1 MSFSLNE
8 YAQSKKRKERESD
21 PSKKF
26 SLREYAEA
34 KKNASD
40 GAQNSVVLQALRAE
54 REATVPIKFADGKV
68 RNVPQSSLSKIR
80 KETVLPSPQ
89 RVMRDFAFAK
99 DFTENY
105 GARAAA
111 ASMPEVSERD
121 RRDAAVRNNYAERL
135 QAEQDARYA
144 GYNVAEAEARLNN
157 PGYWMQKIRE
167 NRSAGNGFEGDT
179 VILAE
184 RDALEKEV
192 AEARAAQERNRV
204 RSFARI
210 PQNNDFEELSEGGFY
225 GNYDPRMANP
235 AKYGEMTDEEV
246 KVWRYLQNSKGK
258 NGQLPSAE
266 EYLQSL
272 EDELTQRRG
281 VKMGVKARTID
292 NPIGRGAAALGL
304 AALSGIKSPIEGT
317 GSALTGEGT
326 EQGVLDYAA
335 GYVRN
340 DIDGALGVAYDLTQS
355 TANMV
360 PSILLSSL
368 TGVPALGTASM
379 GVSAAGNAYSD
390 ALRDGYSKGQAAL
403 YGGIVGASEAA
414 LQNILG
420 GIGAL
425 GGKMSATS
433 VLKKLVEKIPRAGL
447 RAAVKL
453 AGSGFSEATEEGL
466 QTYIEAG
473 LRKVIFDENFNLR
486 DVSEDALYSAML
498 GALSAG
504 LLEGPGVVVSEMENG
519 AASRMQN
526 AKGKVQNEGDTSAKP
541 QDDAGIDERSAEAV
555 QNDTEAAQND
565 GGNVIQYTAEEADG
579 IRKDSQTFRNVIE
592 GIDITLSEFFSK
604 WKFGRKNGEKLEK
617 LYLGKASERVK
628 KKISDLLGYE
638 ISNRDFII
646 TNDAVKHV
654 FDEHGNIQTEEVRGQ
669 IAVNEETI
677 SEIREAL
684 NNPDSITKEFRKK
697 EPRIVFEKKTSAGDV
712 IVVEADNKG
721 RATLSLKTFYIKK
734 GQESTQRGSFPDNT
748 RANLLT
754 SETTV
759 PNSSD
764 STNIPQTPKKS
775 NRQNMVEGDP
785 SAEPQ
790 DDTRGTAR
798 YDAEAQRG
806 KVVRDDNYK
815 RAKLTSREG
824 RVLDALARIT
834 GTRIRFTETINK
846 GKANAEYANG
856 EITIALD
863 SEDPVRV
870 AVVHE
875 VIHRLKEISSDNY
888 RKLSDFVFNNLSEE
902 ENLLLWKD
910 FGMDHKELS
919 PDKISEE
926 IVAQAFGVVMGDK
939 NRIDA
944 LIRDDRG
951 TWEKICDI
959 INDLIISIRRAIS
972 GERAAQISEND
983 RAAFSGLLAK
993 AEEMEKVLREA
1004 LDASQLKVE
1013 NGKLKV
1019 EAQNDAGADAKAE
1032 KNTAGA
1038 EKSSVKT
1045 GTDGNAVYNIG
1056 QMQERSFPGV
1066 DGSSAVNSGAQVETS
1081 ITNGDQDSGSSV
1093 NNDGALS
1100 GKTSFDNSISET
1112 EGNVNTKSS
1121 RKRNEEERGRIY
1133 ELERENKKQKK
1144 LIEQMRE
1151 RMRGLDKK
1159 VIRGAVDRKEAR
1171 RATREIIRRYGG
1183 EINPRE
1189 LAPELQELWDGI
1201 GTGKNLNWEDIH
1213 AKAKDIAQRIAES
1226 SIERDDTKYRDF
1238 ADLRKFCREN
1248 TFTISESDRSN
1259 IPDFNDFRKRNM
1271 GRIRIAYGKTDIDTQ
1286 YRILSDMFPELFDEE
1301 AISHPADQLL
1311 HIAEV
1316 LGDVYDIKERS
1327 RFDSNMDYAV
1337 GTIANDI
1344 LETFYEL
1351 PETKK
1356 TLKDLKIEK
1365 LTRTVAEKTNSERNA
1380 VKELEKYKK
1389 TAEREAEELQK
1400 AYNKARLESAREK
1413 EKLREN
1419 KEKFY
1424 DEKRKQETRGKI
1436 IRGIDRLSRLAMRPS
1451 DKSHIPEGLRG
1462 AVKGFLGCI
1471 NLSSEWAIDANTGH
1485 VVKRLPADM
1494 ERRELLPIKRE
1505 VRYEELRAM
1514 FLDAEEE
1521 FAIPSEFLRSD
1532 VDTPYLLEVS
1542 ELSNKSVYEMDID
1555 ELNKVW
1561 RTVQIVEAAIRNG
1574 NRAFAFKSYEGIEE
1588 LAEAVKRDNEFT
1600 AERINL
1606 GKLEGVVRLVKTGMM
1621 KPITFFHMMGK
1632 TGDEIF
1638 FRLAEAE
1645 KAKDRRIR
1653 EMKKK
1658 TAEIRRGLDI
1668 YALEKEGHDVTL
1680 GGQRVRLSTAQIMEL
1695 YALSRRKQGLSHIL
1709 NGGIKPQAFLER
1721 GKSLKEA
1728 ETVKDRVGAVMG
1740 KTYTKAIEDITV
1752 EEIGKAVALLSDEQK
1767 KAAEGLQRYLSTD
1780 VSEMMNNA
1788 CLQVFGYKKFLE
1800 KVYWPIR
1807 TDPTERGAEEGK
1819 ARKKNTTP
1827 AISSLGMTKATTPQ
1841 GAGTPILLG
1850 SVFDTF
1856 SRHCEEAASY
1866 AEKLAV
1872 TEDIRRLRRHR
1883 YASAGKTEA
1892 KTFAQVVEG
1901 IFGRAGNEYWDRLD
1915 ENIASG
1921 TDRTGNADNPFS
1933 GATTA
1938 NKAAAVSL
1946 NMRVWMQ
1953 QVFSVLRAMGRI
1965 NPLYIPGGVYRPIH
1979 GWKKALKYSEV
1990 ARKKGSG
1997 FSDVNT
2003 GPAMKSILFEQKTFS
2018 EKIRDWGMAPAGWM
2032 DSVGWGILWNAC
2044 ELEVKADME
2053 KEAKGKRTDS
2063 GLAGVK
2069 AGSELF
2075 YEIVCERFEREI
2087 YRSQVFDGILQR
2099 SHIMRS
2105 GNELVN
2111 MATSFMSETTTA
2123 VNDVYIAA
2131 IDVARAET
2139 SKEKRSAGRAFARV
2153 LTAELVQIVAVAAL
2167 GQGFWDAIR
2176 DDDKEKS
2183 YWEKWFEHTKDN
2195 IADQLNPLGYF
2206 PFLKDAVSVFSG
2218 YEASRMDMANFAETA
2233 TVITNFAKVIN
2244 GESKYTLAE
2253 VSAQA
2258 FAAAGSFL
2266 GIGTRNLKRDVQAV
2280 LRSIAVESGNFL
2292 FEYRLEK
2299 GMLNMNYKDNGKTF
2313 YDILYRAY
2321 EKDSDAYEI
2330 IYADMIKN
2338 GMEEK
2343 KIMAAMEDRMKKR
2356 AGVKEVSELEAR
2368 YLPPEKQKKYS
2379 ETLSPVKSTEVW
2391 KTASP
2396 AQRKELEE
2404 DVYNLTALNDDGE
2417 KLRDKMNE
2425 AAKYGID
2432 TTQYLLYLLACDVVD
2447 KQNKSGKL
2455 GGAPT
2460 SKEFKEAAL
2469 LAGLSKKERDYLW
2482 EQLHPGE

>member
-1 MSFSLNE
+1 
-8 YAQSKKRKERESD
+8 
-21 PSKKF
+21 
-26 SLREYAEA
+26 
-34 KKNASD
+34 
-40 GAQNSVVLQALRAE
+40 
-54 REATVPIKFADGKV
+54 
-68 RNVPQSSLSKIR
+68 
-80 KETVLPSPQ
+80 
-89 RVMRDFAFAK
+89 
-99 DFTENY
+99 
-105 GARAAA
+105 
-111 ASMPEVSERD
+111 
-121 RRDAAVRNNYAERL
+121 
-135 QAEQDARYA
+135 
-144 GYNVAEAEARLNN
+144 
-157 PGYWMQKIRE
+157 
-167 NRSAGNGFEGDT
+167 
-179 VILAE
+179 
-184 RDALEKEV
+184 
-192 AEARAAQERNRV
+192 
-204 RSFARI
+204 
-210 PQNNDFEELSEGGFY
+210 
-225 GNYDPRMANP
+225 
-235 AKYGEMTDEEV
+235 
-246 KVWRYLQNSKGK
+246 
-258 NGQLPSAE
+258 
-266 EYLQSL
+266 
-272 EDELTQRRG
+272 
-281 VKMGVKARTID
+281 
-292 NPIGRGAAALGL
+292 
-304 AALSGIKSPIEGT
+304 
-317 GSALTGEGT
+317 
-326 EQGVLDYAA
+326 
-335 GYVRN
+335 
-340 DIDGALGVAYDLTQS
+340 
-355 TANMV
+355 
-360 PSILLSSL
+360 
-368 TGVPALGTASM
+368 
-379 GVSAAGNAYSD
+379 
-390 ALRDGYSKGQAAL
+390 
-403 YGGIVGASEAA
+403 
-414 LQNILG
+414 
-420 GIGAL
+420 
-425 GGKMSATS
+425 
-433 VLKKLVEKIPRAGL
+433 
-447 RAAVKL
+447 
-453 AGSGFSEATEEGL
+453 
-466 QTYIEAG
+466 
-473 LRKVIFDENFNLR
+473 
-486 DVSEDALYSAML
+486 
-498 GALSAG
+498 
-504 LLEGPGVVVSEMENG
+504 
-519 AASRMQN
+519 
-526 AKGKVQNEGDTSAKP
+526 
-541 QDDAGIDERSAEAV
+541 
-555 QNDTEAAQND
+555 
-565 GGNVIQYTAEEADG
+565 
-579 IRKDSQTFRNVIE
+579 
-592 GIDITLSEFFSK
+592 
-604 WKFGRKNGEKLEK
+604 
-617 LYLGKASERVK
+617 
-628 KKISDLLGYE
+628 
-638 ISNRDFII
+638 
-646 TNDAVKHV
+646 
-654 FDEHGNIQTEEVRGQ
+654 
-669 IAVNEETI
+669 
-677 SEIREAL
+677 
-684 NNPDSITKEFRKK
+684 
-697 EPRIVFEKKTSAGDV
+697 
-712 IVVEADNKG
+712 
-721 RATLSLKTFYIKK
+721 
-734 GQESTQRGSFPDNT
+734 
-748 RANLLT
+748 
-754 SETTV
+754 
-759 PNSSD
+759 
-764 STNIPQTPKKS
+764 
-775 NRQNMVEGDP
+775 
-785 SAEPQ
+785 
-790 DDTRGTAR
+790 
-798 YDAEAQRG
+798 
-806 KVVRDDNYK
+806 
-815 RAKLTSREG
+815 
-824 RVLDALARIT
+824 
-834 GTRIRFTETINK
+834 
-846 GKANAEYANG
+846 
-856 EITIALD
+856 
-863 SEDPVRV
+863 
-870 AVVHE
+870 
-875 VIHRLKEISSDNY
+875 
-888 RKLSDFVFNNLSEE
+888 
-902 ENLLLWKD
+902 
-910 FGMDHKELS
+910 
-919 PDKISEE
+919 
-926 IVAQAFGVVMGDK
+926 
-939 NRIDA
+939 
-944 LIRDDRG
+944 
-951 TWEKICDI
+951 ICDI
-959 INDLIISIRRAIS
+959 INDLIISIRRALS
-972 GERAAQISEND
+972 GERAAQISEYD
-983 RAAFSGLLAK
+983 REAFSGLLKK
-993 AEEMEKVLREA
+993 AEEMERVLREA
-1004 LDASQLKVE
+1004 LETADTRF
-1013 NGKLKV
+1013 
-1019 EAQNDAGADAKAE
+1019 DAKAE
-1032 KNTAGA
+1032 KNTARAVKHSIKRDLRSKLQEIFIHKGNDGNEVLIGTTSDFLVNELGA
-1038 EKSSVKT
+1038 DPLQVTMPKNKAYAAMATEEEARSAGRYDSRLNYHGLGVDLLYEALEASENPVVAFVAEPEVDKKT
-1045 GTDGNAVYNIG
+1045 GKLEDRSDRIVLVTDKKKDGNNIVVI
-1056 QMQERSFPGV
+1056 MQVNAKGMV
-1066 DGSSAVNSGAQVETS
+1066 DGGRLEVNKE
-1081 ITNGDQDSGSSV
+1081 ITVYDR
-1093 NNDGALS
+1093 
-1100 GKTSFDNSISET
+1100 NSISSDISKAIADNRLLHFDKKRSQTISAGDKASNSPSAIQKVDFKDNIARFWANVKWKKEGSLAQLEAPGTET
-1112 EGNVNTKSS
+1112 GTAMEEAFSKALEENVNTKSS

-1144 LIEQMRE
+1144 LIEQLRE

-1171 RATREIIRRYGG
+1171 RATRELINRYGG

-1201 GTGKNLNWEDIH
+1201 GTGRNLIWEDIH
-1213 AKAKDIAQRIAES
+1213 AKAQDIARRIAES

-1248 TFTISESDRSN
+1248 TFTISESDRSD

-1271 GRIRIAYGKTDIDTQ
+1271 GRIRIAYGETDIDTQ
-1286 YRILSDMFPELFDEE
+1286 YRILSDMFPGMFDEE
-1301 AISHPADQLL
+1301 ISRPADQLQ
-1311 HIAEV
+1311 HIAKV

-1337 GTIANDI
+1337 GKIANDI
-1344 LETFYEL
+1344 LETFYEI

-1389 TAEREAEELQK
+1389 TAEREAEELQQ

-1413 EKLREN
+1413 EKLRES

-1505 VRYEELRAM
+1505 VRYEELLAM

-1521 FAIPSEFLRSD
+1521 FAIPTEFLRSD

-1542 ELSNKSVYEMDID
+1542 KLSNKSVYEMDID

-1561 RTVQIVEAAIRNG
+1561 RTVQIIEAAIRNG

-1588 LAEAVKRDNEFT
+1588 LAEAVKRDNKFT

-1606 GKLEGVVRLVKTGMM
+1606 GKLEGIVNLVKTGMM

-1638 FRLAEAE
+1638 YRLAEAE

-1668 YALEKEGHDVTL
+1668 YALEKEGHDITL
-1680 GGQRVRLSTAQIMEL
+1680 GGQRVRVSTAQIMEL

-1740 KTYTKAIEDITV
+1740 KTYTKAIEDITE

-1767 KAAEGLQRYLSTD
+1767 KVAEGLQRYLSTD

-1807 TDPTERGAEEGK
+1807 TDETERGAEEGK
-1819 ARKKNTTP
+1819 ARKKKTTP

-1850 SVFDTF
+1850 SAFDTF

-1883 YASAGKTEA
+1883 YAIKETTNAEKTDAKKTEAKKTEA

-2053 KEAKGKRTDS
+2053 KEAKGKRPDS

-2099 SHIMRS
+2099 SHTMRS

-2111 MATSFMSETTTA
+2111 MATSFMSESTTA

-2139 SKEKRSAGRAFARV
+2139 SKEKRAARAKFARV

-2167 GQGFWDAIR
+2167 GQGLWDAIR

-2195 IADQLNPLGYF
+2195 IADQLNPFGYF
-2206 PFLKDAVSVFSG
+2206 PFIKDALSAFNG
-2218 YEASRMDMANFAETA
+2218 FDANRMDMAIVGEAV
-2233 TVITNFAKVIN
+2233 TVIKNFGKVIN

-2258 FAAAGSFL
+2258 FATAGSVL

-2299 GMLNMNYKDNGKTF
+2299 GMLNMNYKDNGTTF

-2396 AQRKELEE
+2396 AQRKDLEE

-2447 KQNKSGKL
+2447 KPNKSGKL